1 MKLAIACDHRGYE
14 AKRRLLPILKKL
26 GHDVRDFGCDG
37 PASVDY
43 PELAAAAS
51 TCVAKGEAEVA
62 ILLDGSGVGMSIAA
76 NKIDGIRAAL
86 IHDDVTARRSRE
98 HNHCN
103 VLCLGCDLLSEDQ
116 IRTITEVFLSATYV
130 DGRHAR
136 RVEMISELEKTRG
149 QNQKPETRNPNE

>member
-1 MKLAIACDHRGYE
+1 MKVAIACDHRGYE
-14 AKRRLLPILKKL
+14 AKRKLLPILKKL
-26 GHDVRDFGCDG
+26 NHEVRDFGCDSA
-37 PASVDY
+37 ASVDY
-43 PELAAAAS
+43 PELAKVAS
-51 TCVAKGEAEVA
+51 TAVAKGEAEVA

-116 IRTITEVFLSATYV
+116 IRTITEVFLAATYG

-136 RVEMISELEKTRG
+136 RVEMITELEKSRG
-149 QNQKPETRNPNE
+149 AAKPEIRNPKPE

>member
-14 AKRRLLPILKKL
+14 AKRKLLPILKKL
-26 GHDVRDFGCDG
+26 GHEVRDFGCDS
-37 PASVDY
+37 ASAVDY
-43 PELAAAAS
+43 PVLAALAS
-51 TCVAKGEAEVA
+51 QAVAKGEADTA

-116 IRTITEVFLSATYV
+116 IRSITEVFLSAVYG

-136 RVEMISELEKTRG
+136 RVEMITEMEKTRVR
-149 QNQKPETRNPNE
+149 KA

>member
-14 AKRRLLPILKKL
+14 AKRKLLPTLKKL
-26 GHDVRDFGCDG
+26 GHDVRDFGCDS
-37 PASVDY
+37 AAAVDY

-51 TCVAKGEAEVA
+51 LAVAKGEAEVA

-116 IRTITEVFLSATYV
+116 IRTITEVFLSAVYG

-136 RVEMISELEKTRG
+136 RVEMISELEKSRG
-149 QNQKPETRNPNE
+149 AKPS

>member
-1 MKLAIACDHRGYE
+1 MKLAIACDHRGYD
-14 AKRRLLPILKKL
+14 AKRKLLPVLKKL
-26 GHDVRDFGCDG
+26 GHDVHDFGCDG
-37 PASVDY
+37 PGAVDY
-43 PELAAAAS
+43 PELAFIAAS
-51 TCVAKGEAEVA
+51 AVAGGDADA
-62 ILLDGSGVGMSIAA
+62 GILLDGSGVGMSIAA

-116 IRTITEVFLSATYV
+116 IRTITEVFLSATYG

-136 RVEMISELEKTRG
+136 RVEMISELEKKRAAA
-149 QNQKPETRNPNE
+149 KP

>member
-14 AKRRLLPILKKL
+14 AKRKLLPVLKKL
-26 GHDVRDFGCDG
+26 GHEVTDFGCDS
-37 PASVDY
+37 PAAVDY
-43 PELAAAAS
+43 PELAALAGGA
-51 TCVAKGEAEVA
+51 VARGEADVA

-76 NKIDGIRAAL
+76 NKVDGIRAAL

-103 VLCLGCDLLSEDQ
+103 ALCLGCDLLSEDQ
-116 IRTITEVFLSATYV
+116 IRTITEVFLSATYG

-136 RVEMISELEKTRG
+136 RVEMINELEKTRG
-149 QNQKPETRNPNE
+149 RKA

>member
-1 MKLAIACDHRGYE
+1 LKLAIACDHRGYE
-14 AKRRLLPILKKL
+14 AKRKLLPVLKKM
-26 GHDVRDFGCDG
+26 GHDVRDFGCDS
-37 PASVDY
+37 PSAVDY
-43 PELAAAAS
+43 PELAAVAAS
-51 TCVAKGEAEVA
+51 AVARGEADVA

-116 IRTITEVFLSATYV
+116 IRTISEVFLSATYG
-130 DGRHAR
+130 DGRHQR
-136 RVEMISELEKTRG
+136 RVEMISELEKNRG
-149 QNQKPETRNPNE
+149 VKPS

>member
-1 MKLAIACDHRGYE
+1 MKIAIACDHRGFD
-14 AKRRLLPILKKL
+14 AKRKLLPVLKKL
-26 GHDVRDFGCDG
+26 GHEVRDFGCDS
-37 PASVDY
+37 AAAVDY

-51 TCVAKGEAEVA
+51 LEVASGQAEVG

-86 IHDDVTARRSRE
+86 IHDDVTSRRSRE

-103 VLCLGCDLLSEDQ
+103 VICLGCDLLSEDQ

-136 RVEMISELEKTRG
+136 RVEMITELEKTRG
-149 QNQKPETRNPNE
+149 KKSV

>member
-14 AKRRLLPILKKL
+14 AKRKLLPILKKL
-26 GHDVRDFGCDG
+26 GHEVKDLGCDS
-37 PASVDY
+37 PSAVDY
-43 PELAAAAS
+43 PELAARAGGF
-51 TCVAKGEAEVA
+51 VARGEAEVA

-76 NKIDGIRAAL
+76 NKVDGVRAAL

-103 VLCLGCDLLSEDQ
+103 ALCLGCDLLSEDQ
-116 IRTITEVFLSATYV
+116 IRTITEVFLSATYG

-136 RVEMISELEKTRG
+136 RVEMINELEKTRG
-149 QNQKPETRNPNE
+149 KNPA

>member
-14 AKRRLLPILKKL
+14 AKRKLLPILKKL
-26 GHDVRDFGCDG
+26 GHEVRDFGCDS
-37 PASVDY
+37 PAAVDY
-43 PELAAAAS
+43 PEMAALAGS
-51 TCVAKGEAEVA
+51 CVARGEADVA

-76 NKIDGIRAAL
+76 NKVDGIRAAL

-103 VLCLGCDLLSEDQ
+103 ALCLGCDLLSEDQ
-116 IRTITEVFLSATYV
+116 IRTITEVFLGATYG

-136 RVEMISELEKTRG
+136 RVEMINELEKTRG
-149 QNQKPETRNPNE
+149 RKV

>member
-1 MKLAIACDHRGYE
+1 VKLAIACDHRGYD
-14 AKRRLLPILKKL
+14 AKRKLLPVLKKL
-26 GHDVRDFGCDG
+26 GHQVKDFGCDS
-37 PASVDY
+37 PAAVDY
-43 PELAAAAS
+43 PELAFAAADY
-51 TCVAKGEAEVA
+51 VASGDAEAA

-76 NKIDGIRAAL
+76 NKVDGIRAAL

-116 IRTITEVFLSATYV
+116 IRTITEVFLSAVYG

-136 RVEMISELEKTRG
+136 RVEMISELEKKRAR
-149 QNQKPETRNPNE
+149 KP

>member
-14 AKRRLLPILKKL
+14 AKRKLLPLLKKM

-37 PASVDY
+37 PAAVDY
-43 PELAAAAS
+43 PDLAALAARAVS
-51 TCVAKGEAEVA
+51 IGEAEVA
-62 ILLDGSGVGMSIAA
+62 ILFDGSGVGMSIAA

-116 IRTITEVFLSATYV
+116 IRSITEVFLTATYG

-136 RVEMISELEKTRG
+136 RVELIRELEKNRG
-149 QNQKPETRNPNE
+149 NPPTV

>member
-1 MKLAIACDHRGYE
+1 VKLAIACDHRGYD
-14 AKRRLLPILKKL
+14 AKRKLLPLLKKM
-26 GHDVRDFGCDG
+26 GHHVKDFGCDG

-43 PELAAAAS
+43 PELAAVAS
-51 TCVAKGEAEVA
+51 GEAEVA

-76 NKIDGIRAAL
+76 NKVDGIRAAL

-116 IRTITEVFLSATYV
+116 IRTITEVFLSAAYG

-136 RVEMISELEKTRG
+136 RVEMISDLEKNRG
-149 QNQKPETRNPNE
+149 KKA

>member
-14 AKRRLLPILKKL
+14 AKRKLLPLLKKM
-26 GHDVRDFGCDG
+26 GHDVRDFGCDS
-37 PASVDY
+37 PAAVDY
-43 PELAAAAS
+43 PELAALAAS
-51 TCVAKGEAEVA
+51 AVASGQAEVA
-62 ILLDGSGVGMSIAA
+62 ILMDGSGVGMSIAA

-116 IRTITEVFLSATYV
+116 IRSITEVFLSATYG
-130 DGRHAR
+130 DGRHSR
-136 RVEMISELEKTRG
+136 RVEMIMELEKTRG
-149 QNQKPETRNPNE
+149 KRPS

>member
-14 AKRRLLPILKKL
+14 AKRKLLPVLKKL
-26 GHDVRDFGCDG
+26 GHEITDMGCDSTQS
-37 PASVDY
+37 ADY

-51 TCVAKGEAEVA
+51 RAVACGAAEIG

-86 IHDDVTARRSRE
+86 IHDEVTSRRSRE

-116 IRTITEVFLSATYV
+116 IRNITEIFLTSTFQE
-130 DGRHAR
+130 GRHAR
-136 RVEMISELEKTRG
+136 RVEQVNALEKTHG
-149 QNQKPETRNPNE
+149 KQM